1 MQEQNNHMA
10 VVVDEYGVTVGI
22 VTIEDVAEELLG
34 SISEAPDRPNIQQ
47 LGSGRWRLVGSLPV
61 EDLATELG
69 MEIPEGEWNT
79 AAGMMLGVAGQL
91 LTRGSTVEV
100 DGYRMTV
107 QDLKRRRI
115 TSIDVRA
122 PSV

>member
-1 MQEQNNHMA
+1 
-10 VVVDEYGVTVGI
+10 
-22 VTIEDVAEELLG
+22 
-34 SISEAPDRPNIQQ
+34 
-47 LGSGRWRLVGSLPV
+47 
-61 EDLATELG
+61 
-69 MEIPEGEWNT
+69 
-79 AAGMMLGVAGQL
+79 MMLGVAGQL